1 MFAKLLKHDTKAV
14 FKYWWL
20 GAAISVLIAIFGG
33 FCMKIANVENTKY
46 TVLPTL
52 GTAGMIFSYL
62 GIYLLPLLTE
72 ILVLIRYYKHFF
84 SDEGYL
90 TFTLP
95 VKKTTLLDSKIATSF
110 IFTVAGLLITVLNLV
125 VMVAIGAPEFLTSP
139 EAFEEASL
147 GVIYFVS
154 LVGFLGYTYIPTV
167 LSTLGSNGVIYVVL
181 IVLIVL
187 AYIIAQTLF
196 VYACIT
202 LASSIV
208 KKHKVITAVGI
219 YYGVSSIIYGALQ
232 AVLIFTALTTY
243 DSGLDLET
251 ETSLLAISFLLLGVL
266 GVLVAVIGGL
276 YLLLTFLL
284 DKKLNLE

>member
-20 GAAISVLIAIFGG
+20 GAAASVLIAVFGG
-33 FCMKIANVENTKY
+33 FCMKVANVENTKY

-52 GTAGMIFSYL
+52 GTVGMIFSYL
-62 GIYLLPLLTE
+62 GIYLLPLLTQ

-110 IFTVAGLLITVLNLV
+110 IFTVAGILLTALNLL
-125 VMVAIGAPEFLTSP
+125 VMVAIGAPELLTSP
-139 EAFEEASL
+139 GALEEASL
-147 GVIYFVS
+147 RVIYLVS
-154 LVGFLGYTYIPTV
+154 IVGFLGYTYIPTV
-167 LSTLGSNGVIYVVL
+167 LSTLGTNGVIYIVL

-196 VYACIT
+196 TYACIT

-232 AVLIFTALTTY
+232 SFFLMFTFTTY
-243 DSGLDLET
+243 DLSYEIET
-251 ETSLLAISFLLLGVL
+251 ETSILTGVFVLVGVL
-266 GVLVAVIGGL
+266 GVMIAVIGGL
-276 YLLLTFLL
+276 YLLLTYLL